1 MSIFAPSRFA
11 MTVWRPLL
19 VWVLALALPVNAVSG
34 LTNLLLG
41 TSHRHVAAVPIADEP
56 AALPLA
62 LQWHELMR
70 AALGN
75 EVMSLIDAHHG
86 RQAQRPASLAQ
97 QSLHAHMHDT
107 FQRHMHDVMDG
118 SVVAL
123 GDKSLGDQASSSQS
137 TDTSSPQWHQPEA
150 IWEWHTPWV
159 LTAAWPQAHDTPY
172 VGPVPLLLERPP
184 KA

>member
-1 MSIFAPSRFA
+1 MSIFAPHRFA

-19 VWVLALALPVNAVSG
+19 VWVLALALPINAVSS

-41 TSHRHVAAVPIADEP
+41 TSHRHVAAAPSVDVP
-56 AALPLA
+56 AAVPLA
-62 LQWHELMR
+62 LQWHELLR

-75 EVMSLIDAHHG
+75 EVMSLIDAQHE
-86 RQAQRPASLAQ
+86 RLAQRPASLAQ
-97 QSLHAHMHDT
+97 QALHAHLHDT
-107 FQRHMHDVMDG
+107 FQRHVHDVMDG

-123 GDKSLGDQASSSQS
+123 GDKGLGEQASSSQS
-137 TDTSSPQWHQPEA
+137 ADTSSPQWHQPEA
-150 IWEWHTPWV
+150 TLEWPTAWV
-159 LTAAWPQAHDTPY
+159 LTAWPQAHDTPY